1 VSESPANDSSV
12 VLLVRTRGVR
22 ILLLGDQEEAA
33 QARLFR
39 ETGGVPADVLKV
51 AHHGSASQDPDLV
64 RSTGAAL
71 ALVSVGADND
81 YGHPAPSL
89 LALLA
94 DARMRVVRTDRAGD
108 VAVTVVGD
116 VLGVRSRGSR
126 P

>member
-1 VSESPANDSSV
+1 M
-12 VLLVRTRGVR
+12 
-22 ILLLGDQEEAA
+22 
-33 QARLFR
+33 
-39 ETGGVPADVLKV
+39 LKV

-94 DARMRVVRTDRAGD
+94 DARMRVMRTDRAGD

-116 VLGVRSRGSR
+116 VLGVRSRGTR